1 MTAENRE
8 RGDMERQ
15 ARKLFLAFV
24 TVCGLFLAVGVALGS
39 GRRARPPLVM
49 GDLSD
54 AQIVEIRD
62 DAGATIL
69 SGEFR
74 LRIDSLGNLE
84 RDAALTD
91 RSGAKVIGEV
101 EIDIP
106 AAGASDGR
114 QELEVDI
121 IRLAPRASFTV
132 VIDDRPV
139 AGFNTDDRGS
149 VDIEIGSTTG
159 R

>member
-1 MTAENRE
+1 MRSENFQQ
-8 RGDMERQ
+8 GDMERQ
-15 ARKLFLAFV
+15 ARRLFLTLI

-39 GRRARPPLVM
+39 EPRARPPLAL

-62 DAGATIL
+62 AAGATIL

-74 LRIDSLGNLE
+74 LRIDSLGNVE

-91 RSGAKVIGEV
+91 RSGANVIGEV
-101 EIDIP
+101 EVDIP
-106 AAGASDGR
+106 AAGAPDGH

-121 IRLAPRASFTV
+121 IRLAPRASFMV

-139 AGFNTDDRGS
+139 AAFDTDDRGS
-149 VDIEIGSTTG
+149 VDIEISSTAS